1 MLHFQNQNGL
11 IINAQRKDAQRTL
24 TNLTTSTSS
33 RKPRMK
39 INLLS
44 LLLLAS
50 ATAFCAGGC
59 AYYNASQKV
68 AATQPSSVIVKEDNN
83 NPNPDFIEKIDD
95 IISNSDPEEP
105 KVTEDEINKAL
116 DDENTNEEIGDS
128 LQQTATDAALQKL
141 GEAIKNNDKEA
152 ISAAIED
159 LKKELQ
165 DLSGEEL
172 ANKFQQIADEIRE
185 ALKESPMKDEDPT
198 RKALE
203 DLANTFEELAK
214 DVREDRDEDNHQ
226 EANDALDKASDELQK
241 SADEEEAN
249 KTAAEEAKEKL
260 ENQGQSQGDEDQGQS
275 QGDGNQGQSQGDED
289 QGQSGDSTTKTG
301 SSSQGSASGSGS
313 GAGAGNGDTVY
324 RGKDHVYTKDG
335 GEQEYGNII
344 DESHNSA
351 IEDDRKTNDNDT
363 TDDDDFSD
371 LLDKYYDYLY
381 DDTQKP

>member
-1 MLHFQNQNGL
+1 MLHFQNQNGP
-11 IINAQRKDAQRTL
+11 IIDAQRKDTQRTL
-24 TNLTTSTSS
+24 NNLTSTLSQ
-33 RKPRMK
+33 KPRMK
-39 INLLS
+39 INPLS

-59 AYYNASQKV
+59 AYNTSQRA
-68 AATQPSSVIVKEDNN
+68 AATQPPSIIIKEDKDE
-83 NPNPDFIEKIDD
+83 PNPDFVEKIND
-95 IISNSDPEEP
+95 IVSNSNPENP
-105 KVTEDEINKAL
+105 KATEDEINKAL
-116 DDENTNEEIGDS
+116 DDENTNEEIGSS

-165 DLSGEEL
+165 NLSGEEL
-172 ANKFQQIADEIRE
+172 ANKLQQIADEIRK
-185 ALKESPMKDEDPT
+185 ALKESPMKEDDLT

-203 DLANTFEELAK
+203 NLADTFEELAK
-214 DVREDRDEDNHQ
+214 DAREDENKDEDSHQ
-226 EANDALDKASDELQK
+226 KANDALDKASDELQK

-249 KTAAEEAKEKL
+249 KTVAEEAKEELKNQGS
-260 ENQGQSQGDEDQGQS
+260 ENQGGE
-275 QGDGNQGQSQGDED
+275 NQGGENQGE
-289 QGQSGDSTTKTG
+289 GGAAKTG
-301 SSSQGSASGSGS
+301 EIYGSSQGSTSGS
-313 GAGAGNGDTVY
+313 GAGAGNGDTIY

-335 GEQEYGNII
+335 GEQEYGDII

-351 IEDDRKTNDNDT
+351 IEDDRKTNDNNGA

-381 DDTQKP
+381 DGTQKP

>member
-1 MLHFQNQNGL
+1 MLHFQNQNGP
-11 IINAQRKDAQRTL
+11 IIDAQRKDTQRTL
-24 TNLTTSTSS
+24 NNLTSTLPQ
-33 RKPRMK
+33 KPRMK
-39 INLLS
+39 INPLS

-59 AYYNASQKV
+59 AYNTSQRA
-68 AATQPSSVIVKEDNN
+68 AATQPPSIIIKEDKDE
-83 NPNPDFIEKIDD
+83 PNPDFVEKIND
-95 IISNSDPEEP
+95 IVSNSNPENP
-105 KVTEDEINKAL
+105 KATEDEINKAL
-116 DDENTNEEIGDS
+116 NDENTNEEIGSS

-165 DLSGEEL
+165 NLSGEEL
-172 ANKFQQIADEIRE
+172 ANKLQQIADEIRK
-185 ALKESPMKDEDPT
+185 ALKESPMKEDDLT

-203 DLANTFEELAK
+203 NLADTFEELAK
-214 DVREDRDEDNHQ
+214 DAREDENKDEDSHQ
-226 EANDALDKASDELQK
+226 KANDALDKASDELQK

-249 KTAAEEAKEKL
+249 KTVAEEAKEELKNQGS
-260 ENQGQSQGDEDQGQS
+260 ENQGSE
-275 QGDGNQGQSQGDED
+275 NQGGENQGGEN
-289 QGQSGDSTTKTG
+289 QGEGGAAKTG
-301 SSSQGSASGSGS
+301 EIYGSSQGSTSGSGS
-313 GAGAGNGDTVY
+313 GAGAGNGDTIY

-335 GEQEYGNII
+335 GEQEYGDII

-351 IEDDRKTNDNDT
+351 IEDDRKTNDNNGA

-381 DDTQKP
+381 DGTQKP